1 MSERSDRTDILQ
13 ALCRHGRSLFERGF
27 TVAAGGNLSHRL
39 GDDGGFLMEATS
51 TSLGRL
57 APGDFVLCR
66 ADGSPAEDGPAP
78 SKEVPLHAA
87 IYRRRPDAQAIV
99 HLHSWGA
106 MALAST
112 AEPTDDGNALPMVS
126 VYAALR
132 LGRVPLI
139 EFVPPGTAELA
150 GRVEAVCGDVQAVL
164 LSNHGQVTWAP
175 ALDQAVDLAEELEQT
190 ARIWILTGGAA
201 RPLDAAQ
208 LAALKRRP

>member
-1 MSERSDRTDILQ
+1 MTPANERAAILE
-13 ALCRHGRSLFERGF
+13 ALCRHGRSLFDRGF

-39 GDDGGFLMEATS
+39 GDGFLMEATA

-78 SKEVPLHAA
+78 SKEVALHAA
-87 IYRRRPDAQAIV
+87 IYRRRPDARAIV

-112 AEPTDDGNALPMVS
+112 AAPTDDGNALPMVS

-150 GRVEAVCGDVQAVL
+150 ARVEAVCGEVPAVL
-164 LSNHGQVTWAP
+164 LSNHGQVTWA
-175 ALDQAVDLAEELEQT
+175 ATLDQAVDLAEELEQT
-190 ARIWILTGGAA
+190 ARIWIATGGAA